1 MVEFILIYIKKRSIR
16 TILYVLGNFAEVFLQ
31 FSIPLQ
37 LGIIIN
43 NLVYDKCYSNI
54 IQSLIIL
61 AVISTFKIVISYIN
75 KLNRV
80 NLVIIKHL
88 SKCELSFFKK
98 NSSAYLRDR
107 INSDSVSIV
116 TFVIDSIIMMVIYII
131 SAIVLLVGINKIN
144 TKITIVYIFSIPIY
158 ILIYLF

>member
-43 NLVYDKCYSNI
+43 NLLYDKCYSNI

-61 AVISTFKIVISYIN
+61 AVISTFKIVISCV
-75 KLNRV
+75 R
-80 NLVIIKHL
+80 
-88 SKCELSFFKK
+88 
-98 NSSAYLRDR
+98 
-107 INSDSVSIV
+107 
-116 TFVIDSIIMMVIYII
+116 
-131 SAIVLLVGINKIN
+131 
-144 TKITIVYIFSIPIY
+144 
-158 ILIYLF
+158 